1 MGQNQNYRK
10 LFFNTTFCFRYP
22 YPFNFFLFVKRLV
35 KDKSIIFLS
44 IYVFIELLLNFLHGK
59 IDNQLLDYFWAT
71 FTPIEYLVFTYFL
84 LSNISYRGFKKIII
98 FSSIFFV
105 VFTIFYNIYA
115 DLHKI
120 DSTPIGIESI
130 LIFIYSF
137 FYFYEQMKDTST
149 LFIYNK
155 YHFWIV
161 IGYLIYLSGSF
172 LFSFSQ
178 TSWMMNY

>member
-1 MGQNQNYRK
+1 M
-10 LFFNTTFCFRYP
+10 
-22 YPFNFFLFVKRLV
+22 
-35 KDKSIIFLS
+35 
-44 IYVFIELLLNFLHGK
+44 HGK

-172 LFSFSQ
+172 FIFIFTNQLDDELLNQYWFITSVSYSTMNILFAIGFYIKAKSAKRATLFLQ
-178 TSWMMNY
+178 KFHPYLNNFF